1 MLNVFRLLTMIG
13 FCLLLSQAVRAQ
25 TLAAPPSHMT
35 QAQAIEA
42 ASAFCRS
49 IGVAVQA
56 PANAVYP
63 APDLLKNPPHYWLPR
78 WQVTLAPQIEVE
90 VVDATGKISSFSNL
104 GLSNLFSDEPAGE
117 AISEAEAITR
127 AQSLL
132 KASGQV
138 SELGVPKASLEQ
150 YSSKPMMA
158 SHRWAITWER
168 LYQGVPY
175 KDEGVVVLL
184 QAETGEP
191 IGLGVNFRSA
201 PLAAAASA
209 SPNTAATRA
218 LPDAVG
224 IASSWVKTLNLPPM
238 TFRIVETL
246 IVQPNKFWLS
256 EGQKEQKVPVPVR
269 LAKIVTFS
277 AGSDLLQVWVDAK
290 TGEVIGGAAIGTLGL
305 PSKKPVHPHPETKS
319 PKKSSAAK

>member
-13 FCLLLSQAVRAQ
+13 SCLLLSQAVQAQ
-25 TLAAPPSHMT
+25 TLAAPQSHLT

-56 PANAVYP
+56 PATAVYP
-63 APDLLKNPPHYWLPR
+63 SPDFLKNPPHYWLPR

-90 VVDATGKISSFSNL
+90 VVDATGKISSFFNVGVSNQ
-104 GLSNLFSDEPAGE
+104 FSYEPAAE
-117 AISEAEAITR
+117 VISEAEAITR

-158 SHRWAITWER
+158 SHRWVITWER

-175 KDEGVVVLL
+175 KDENIVALL

-191 IGLGVNFRSA
+191 IALGVNFRSA

-209 SPNTAATRA
+209 SPNTATRGS
-218 LPDAVG
+218 LPDAVS
-224 IASSWVKTLNLPPM
+224 IASSWVKTSNLPPM

-246 IVQPNKFWLS
+246 VVQPNKFWLS
-256 EGQKEQKVPVPVR
+256 EGQQDQKVPGPVR
-269 LAKIVTFS
+269 VAKIVTFS
-277 AGSDLLQVWVDAK
+277 VGSDLIQVWVDAK

-319 PKKSSAAK
+319 LKKSSVAK